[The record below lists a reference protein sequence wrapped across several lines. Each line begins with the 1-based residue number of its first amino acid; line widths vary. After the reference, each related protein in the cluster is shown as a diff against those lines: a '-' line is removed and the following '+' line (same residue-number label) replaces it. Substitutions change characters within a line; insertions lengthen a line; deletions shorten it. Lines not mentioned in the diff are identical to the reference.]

1 MNGSRF
7 GHCSSSAGSSRT
19 VLSAGSSPVSAHP
32 RELSF
37 IHLTNTA
44 AAAVLFLSCPLLA
57 GKTQWVELDQTAF
70 SEPICGTGAAAQ
82 STSAKA
88 SLVVCHTPFQLN
100 AV

>member
-1 MNGSRF
+1 MNGFRF
-7 GHCSSSAGSSRT
+7 GYFSSRAGSSRT
-19 VLSAGSSPVSAHP
+19 VFAAGSSPVSAHP
-32 RELSF
+32 AELSF
-37 IHLTNTA
+37 IHFTNEA

-70 SEPICGTGAAAQ
+70 SEPIWGTGAAAQ
-82 STSAKA
+82 STAAKA